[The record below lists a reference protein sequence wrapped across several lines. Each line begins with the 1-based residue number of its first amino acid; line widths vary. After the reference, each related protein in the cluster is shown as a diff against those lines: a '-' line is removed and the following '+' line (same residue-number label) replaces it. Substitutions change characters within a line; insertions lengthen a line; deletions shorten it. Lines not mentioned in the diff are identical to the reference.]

1 MTQISSFVVTLPRAM
16 ASGSEPPKDVTVA
29 VKWQGKQFAVTLP
42 ITADVLSLKRLIEA
56 ETNVLPARQ
65 KLLNVKSLSGPKM
78 ADDAQL
84 LSEVKLPKVVMM
96 MGSTEAAIDSI
107 SAAAEAAPEV
117 VDDFEDIPDDPI
129 DVVSNPENTEK
140 LNKRVAK
147 YDVPPLNPPRDGKKL
162 LVLDIDYTLFDHRS
176 TAEHPHEL
184 MRPYLHEFLTQ
195 AYEHYDLCIWSATGM
210 KWIEVKMKEL
220 GVLSNPNYKIMQLVD
235 AGAMIGVNCVP
246 YGILK
251 CKPLGWIWAKYGTR
265 FSEKNTIMFDDL
277 RRNFVMNPSCGL
289 KIRPFRKAHLNMDTD
304 DELVGLTKYLLAI
317 KDEEDFTT
325 LKHSRWERYL
335 EKKGNP
341 HVSRMPE

>member
-1 MTQISSFVVTLPRAM
+1 
-16 ASGSEPPKDVTVA
+16 
-29 VKWQGKQFAVTLP
+29 
-42 ITADVLSLKRLIEA
+42 
-56 ETNVLPARQ
+56 
-65 KLLNVKSLSGPKM
+65 
-78 ADDAQL
+78 
-84 LSEVKLPKVVMM
+84 
-96 MGSTEAAIDSI
+96 
-107 SAAAEAAPEV
+107 
-117 VDDFEDIPDDPI
+117 
-129 DVVSNPENTEK
+129 
-140 LNKRVAK
+140 
-147 YDVPPLNPPRDGKKL
+147 
-162 LVLDIDYTLFDHRS
+162 
-176 TAEHPHEL
+176 
-184 MRPYLHEFLTQ
+184 
-195 AYEHYDLCIWSATGM
+195 
-210 KWIEVKMKEL
+210 MKEL